1 VTALTSQQSKLLQF
15 IAEFSTKQ
23 GFCPSYRQMMTAIGL
38 HSTSN
43 VSRIVKGLEE
53 RGFIR
58 RMPNRERAIEVLE
71 RVTVKHELTPDEV
84 KEKLA
89 DFSTIELRREL
100 VRRQEGVAAC

>member
-1 VTALTSQQSKLLQF
+1 MTALTSQQSKLLQF

-23 GFCPSYRQMMTAIGL
+23 GFCPSYRQMMAAIGL

-100 VRRQEGVAAC
+100 VRRQEGVAA